1 METKKNEKSTQRL
14 PISSQVPASQLTSSM
29 TLDQLVLFLKSES
42 EVLYLCI
49 ISFFSPFWS
58 QPHELLSKLMKMQ
71 GNAMHYR
78 LRCSLGR
85 FLSQKKFKSKV
96 LFLSEKRVYLS
107 KSSCFDKVMTQ
118 IFHQK
123 NCNKYLKTK

>member
-1 METKKNEKSTQRL
+1 MPTTFT
-14 PISSQVPASQLTSSM
+14 ISSQVPASQPTSSM

-71 GNAMHYR
+71 GNAMIG
-78 LRCSLGR
+78 LWLMDM
-85 FLSQKKFKSKV
+85 SKV
-96 LFLSEKRVYLS
+96 VDDIADFKVGFGESIAKTLESESLTAGAIS
-107 KSSCFDKVMTQ
+107 Q
-118 IFHQK
+118 FHR
-123 NCNKYLKTK
+123 LDSFVHSL